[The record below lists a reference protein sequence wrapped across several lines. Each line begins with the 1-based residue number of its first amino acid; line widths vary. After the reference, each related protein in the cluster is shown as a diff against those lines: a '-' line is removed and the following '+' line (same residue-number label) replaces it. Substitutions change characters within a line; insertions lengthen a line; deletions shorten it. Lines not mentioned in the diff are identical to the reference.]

1 LLLNLQNG
9 VKTINGRNWQEI
21 LNHIHDAEVD
31 VELLQHIFNNANSD
45 QELIREFKKLNATY
59 SPVSILFY
67 LKLLTQG
74 SIADVNDY
82 FQKIIEP

>member
-1 LLLNLQNG
+1 MNIDIKIENG

-45 QELIREFKKLNATY
+45 QELIREFKKIKCY
-59 SPVSILFY
+59 I
-67 LKLLTQG
+67 
-74 SIADVNDY
+74 
-82 FQKIIEP
+82 